1 VPRTKEF
8 RRPGL
13 QGDFD
18 DLVMSSRF
26 FRFMCAPRDAW
37 TEMEVRRTNNDNFY
51 MGSDDKY
58 GGRQDDLLPI
68 GGKGENGREHVQRR
82 KHVPTPSNTALLARA
97 QRLARRRRSCASW

>member
-1 VPRTKEF
+1 MPRTKEF

-68 GGKGENGREHVQRR
+68 GGKGENGERGWRCKGAGHF
-82 KHVPTPSNTALLARA
+82 S
-97 QRLARRRRSCASW
+97 RSWSACSIAGSG